1 MNTSKWLMSTA
12 VTPHT
17 HTGPPRE
24 QSAPVCILTRTKELP
39 QSSLMSTTEDTH
51 GDAYFDLENTC
62 MTFLYWFKRT
72 TL

>member
-12 VTPHT
+12 VTPHTHT

-39 QSSLMSTTEDTH
+39 QSSLNVH
-51 GDAYFDLENTC
+51 YGRYAWWCLFWLRKN
-62 MTFLYWFKRT
+62 LYDIFI
-72 TL
+72 LV